1 MPESQAIQT
10 ESAPSA
16 IGPYSQ
22 AVRQGSLVFLSGQ
35 VPLDPA
41 SMKLV
46 EGGIVEQ
53 TEQVFDNLAAV
64 AQAAGTR
71 LDQALRMTIYL
82 TDLGNFKAVNEIMA
96 RRLAPPYP
104 ARVTIGVAALPA
116 NAMVEIDAILSVQTS
131 GS

>member
-1 MPESQAIQT
+1 MSASQVIQT
-10 ESAPSA
+10 GNAPQA

-22 AVRQGSLVFLSGQ
+22 AVRSGTLVFLSGQ

-41 SMKLV
+41 TMKLV

-64 AQAAGTR
+64 AAAAGLS
-71 LDQALRMTIYL
+71 LDNAVRMTIYL
-82 TDLGNFKAVNEIMA
+82 TDLGNFKTVNEIMA
-96 RRLAPPYP
+96 RRLAAPYP

-116 NAMVEIDAILSVQTS
+116 NAMVEIDAILSD
-131 GS
+131 